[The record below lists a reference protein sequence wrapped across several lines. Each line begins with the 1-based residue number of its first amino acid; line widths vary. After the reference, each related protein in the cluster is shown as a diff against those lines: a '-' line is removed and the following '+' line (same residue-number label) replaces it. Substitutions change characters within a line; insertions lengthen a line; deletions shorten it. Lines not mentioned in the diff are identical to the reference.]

1 MEQTTQKDKK
11 RYVPT
16 DCSGLIR
23 DTRTNAVLS
32 SDLQALHAHRER
44 INSLKKNQVRPND
57 INKIKDEVD
66 IIKNEMS
73 EIKNLLKDLISSRS
87 E

>member
-1 MEQTTQKDKK
+1 MMDKRHTTE

-16 DCSGLIR
+16 ERSGLIR
-23 DTRTNAVLS
+23 DTKTNAVLS
-32 SDLQALHAHRER
+32 DDLRALHAHRER
-44 INSLKKNQVRPND
+44 IKNLKRNQVRPDD
-57 INKIKDEVD
+57 INNIKSEVD